1 MPPANSSDDEA
12 IDSPLNHINL
22 LSEVILRSEAR
33 NIRNPNRYSSVYGSQ
48 LYDINTNP
56 LPSQIRNIYD
66 LESDAS
72 EDEYIDNDIDI
83 DDDISDSDINFVEDE
98 LEELDPELSGNLR
111 SDIQSN
117 EHLLLSL
124 ARFNPTN
131 TNTLIPN
138 SGLPLRRRNALRN
151 RPGATRMIRL
161 PPPTPPHSYPAV
173 ASGTGTAPSPSDL
186 TASTSGA
193 RDAYSARFGPTA
205 TTRSLTLPQ
214 LHYSSSA
221 AFHHQFNST
230 SSLSGR
236 FHSKLSNFTEVRYY
250 MKLMKSNLKDLQG
263 EKLGISPL
271 FSQRLH
277 KHDDYPIGSLNI
289 RTMDEI
295 LDKVKDR
302 RSREAVS
309 MSSPAKST
317 KNVEPLSTS
326 STSGNRKRTLPEEA
340 PNTNKKRQKFHSG
353 SKSPTLDTPSPAI
366 EYGTK
371 VNLNSLPINAL
382 QNLASGKMF
391 SSHFTSG
398 CQYSLHG
405 NRDAENKMLLSLTD
419 VNYETG
425 EIFGHF
431 DAKSIDFI
439 FKFFVGEPSSRNA
452 GLWLRITKFKK
463 LFKKYK
469 ELLDD
474 SDIRIPITGEM
485 INFQSNDLRF
495 LKRIRENVDER
506 ATGSTS
512 GRNVVKSEAQQRV
525 AMSSRTMI
533 QLAEW
538 SKIEPFNQLHRAY
551 LYKDASKVY
560 KLLKEHL
567 KEVSRKTDDKNFLN
581 DTAEYMLLHQNRI
594 ELLNMARAINYEY
607 STCKINRKDGEASEQ
622 PLELQQQQQQLHP
635 NELKR
640 IPHKYPELEK
650 EMENKNL
657 DRKCPGLC
665 SKSCLNENTALRLAN
680 YITCEDNCL
689 LNIHLN
695 YILFTVTV
703 DIKSLLDKL
712 LQEIIY
718 KGSVK
723 VKTHFLEYGI
733 PSLGPLR
740 DSQKAVLVCS
750 LCRKTG
756 KISVHNTRP
765 FLEYTNIYYLEQPG
779 SSRSGCFPTYFSS
792 SFSSDIFEHVF
803 SGINLGTN
811 SSDEDVDFYG
821 GLGIKRV
828 SKRSFFKDPYL
839 QKNKE
844 TTLTG
849 ELIKSI
855 GSTFKMA

>member
-1 MPPANSSDDEA
+1 MPPANSSDDET

-33 NIRNPNRYSSVYGSQ
+33 SIRNPNRYSSVYGSQ

-83 DDDISDSDINFVEDE
+83 DDDISDSDINFIDDE
-98 LEELDPELSGNLR
+98 LEESDPELSSNLR

-117 EHLLLSL
+117 EHLLLSS

-131 TNTLIPN
+131 TNTLIPD

-151 RPGATRMIRL
+151 RPGTSRMIRL
-161 PPPTPPHSYPAV
+161 PPPPPAASYPVV
-173 ASGTGTAPSPSDL
+173 AGGAGAAPSPSDL
-186 TASTSGA
+186 TVSNSGA
-193 RDAYSARFGPTA
+193 RDAYNARFGTTA
-205 TTRSLTLPQ
+205 TTRSLTSPQ
-214 LHYSSSA
+214 SHYQGRA
-221 AFHHQFNST
+221 AFQHQFNPT

-236 FHSKLSNFTEVRYY
+236 FHSKLSNFTEVRHY
-250 MKLMKSNLKDLQG
+250 MKLMKSNIKDLRG

-271 FSQRLH
+271 FSQKSH
-277 KHDDYPIGSLNI
+277 KHSDYPIGSLNI
-289 RTMDEI
+289 GTMDDI
-295 LDKVKDR
+295 LDKVKDK
-302 RSREAVS
+302 RSRDAVS

-317 KNVEPLSTS
+317 KIFDSLSNPL
-326 STSGNRKRTLPEEA
+326 TSGNRKRKLTEGA
-340 PNTNKKRQKFHSG
+340 PNTNKKRQKVNSE
-353 SKSPTLDTPSPAI
+353 SDSLTLDIPSPAI

-371 VNLNSLPINAL
+371 VNINELPFNDL
-382 QNLASGKMF
+382 QNIVSGKMF
-391 SSHFTSG
+391 SSHFTRG
-398 CQYSLHG
+398 CQYSLYG
-405 NRDAENKMLLSLTD
+405 NRDAENRMSLSLTD

-425 EIFGHF
+425 EVFGHF

-439 FKFFVGEPSSRNA
+439 FKFFIGGPSSRNA
-452 GLWLRITKFKK
+452 GLWLRITQFKK

-469 ELLDD
+469 EFLDD

-495 LKRIRENVDER
+495 LSRIREKTDER
-506 ATGSTS
+506 ATGSSS
-512 GRNVVKSEAQQRV
+512 GRNVVKSEAQQRA

-533 QLAEW
+533 QIAEW

-551 LYKDASKVY
+551 LHKDASKVY

-567 KEVSRKTDDKNFLN
+567 KEVSRKTDDKNFSN
-581 DTAEYMLLHQNRI
+581 DTAEYMLLHQNRM
-594 ELLNMARAINYEY
+594 ELLNMARTINYEY
-607 STCKINRKDGEASEQ
+607 NTCKINKKDEAVPEQ
-622 PLELQQQQQQLHP
+622 PSESQLQSQQSHP
-635 NELKR
+635 NQSTK
-640 IPHKYPELEK
+640 IPQKSPDSEK

-657 DRKCPGLC
+657 DRKYPDLC

-718 KGSVK
+718 KASVK
-723 VKTHFLEYGI
+723 DHYLKFGI

-765 FLEYTNIYYLEQPG
+765 FLEYTNIYYLGSPG
-779 SSRSGCFPTYFSS
+779 SSRSSYFPTYFSS

-849 ELIKSI
+849 ELVKSI
-855 GSTFKMA
+855 GSTYKMA